1 MNDNSTSSE
10 ALKKSIGF
18 WGLLAMGVGAV
29 IGDGIFLLMG
39 EAIQTAGPVGGL
51 LAFLVAGLLQI
62 ALMIGLSELAVAI
75 PSPGGMALWVEKFLG
90 KWWGF
95 LTGISFALGYVITGA
110 TCGIA
115 IGKFTCYWFPSLDSQ
130 VWTMIFAL
138 GFNLIFAVI
147 NIFGTQLA
155 AKTQLAIT
163 VALVIIMAAF
173 AILGIGNV
181 DLSNFSPAF
190 VNGMDG
196 FTTALPMGVYAY
208 MGAVCLTTAGGECK
222 RPRDLGKA
230 LLWSGVVFVV
240 LYASCQFVA
249 TGIVPFDEVGLDTS
263 IFTLAAE
270 KVFGAAGGTILNIAA
285 WFAAAT
291 CLLMGSFYTSSRVF
305 YQLAKSHGLP
315 RRFAVLGK
323 HGTPTFGIIITYI
336 AVVICTLIA
345 YYAPDAVYVALT
357 NQNVMVW
364 VIAWGL
370 ALICP
375 FILRKKHYN
384 LIEKS
389 GWKQPLWP
397 VFPIIG
403 IIGCAYTFYLGVCA
417 GPVHVLIT
425 VCWIGISAAYYFL
438 YAKKNYTG
446 MLSDDEDSGAKL
458 MNQL

>member
-155 AKTQLAIT
+155 AKRSWL
-163 VALVIIMAAF
+163 
-173 AILGIGNV
+173 
-181 DLSNFSPAF
+181 
-190 VNGMDG
+190 
-196 FTTALPMGVYAY
+196 
-208 MGAVCLTTAGGECK
+208 
-222 RPRDLGKA
+222 
-230 LLWSGVVFVV
+230 
-240 LYASCQFVA
+240 
-249 TGIVPFDEVGLDTS
+249 
-263 IFTLAAE
+263 
-270 KVFGAAGGTILNIAA
+270 
-285 WFAAAT
+285 
-291 CLLMGSFYTSSRVF
+291 
-305 YQLAKSHGLP
+305 
-315 RRFAVLGK
+315 
-323 HGTPTFGIIITYI
+323 
-336 AVVICTLIA
+336 
-345 YYAPDAVYVALT
+345 
-357 NQNVMVW
+357 
-364 VIAWGL
+364 
-370 ALICP
+370 
-375 FILRKKHYN
+375 
-384 LIEKS
+384 
-389 GWKQPLWP
+389 
-397 VFPIIG
+397 
-403 IIGCAYTFYLGVCA
+403 
-417 GPVHVLIT
+417 
-425 VCWIGISAAYYFL
+425 
-438 YAKKNYTG
+438 
-446 MLSDDEDSGAKL
+446 
-458 MNQL
+458 

>member
-1 MNDNSTSSE
+1 MDSNNSKE
-10 ALKKSIGF
+10 VLKKTIGF

-39 EAIQTAGPVGGL
+39 EAIQVSGPLGGL
-51 LAFLVAGLLQI
+51 LAFLTAGLLQI
-62 ALMIGLSELAVAI
+62 ALMIGLSELAVAL

-115 IGKFTCYWFPSLDSQ
+115 IGKFTCYWFPSLDSHI
-130 VWTMIFAL
+130 WTIIFAL
-138 GFNLIFAVI
+138 GFNLLFAII
-147 NIFGTQLA
+147 NIYGAQLA
-155 AKTQLAIT
+155 AKTQLAMT
-163 VALVIIMAAF
+163 VALVIIMALF
-173 AILGIGNV
+173 AILGV
-181 DLSNFSPAF
+181 RSVELSNFTPAF
-190 VNGMDG
+190 INGFDG
-196 FTTALPMGVYAY
+196 FSKALPMGVYAY

-222 RPRDLGKA
+222 NPRDLGKA
-230 LLWSGVVFVV
+230 LVWSGIVFVV

-249 TGIVPFDEVGLDTS
+249 TGIVSLDEVGLDTS

-270 KVFGAAGGTILNIAA
+270 KVFGPAGGTLLNIAA

-315 RRFAVLGK
+315 PKFAIIGK
-323 HGTPTFGIIITYI
+323 HGTPTFGIIVTYI
-336 AVVICTLIA
+336 AVTVCTLIA
-345 YYAPDAVYVALT
+345 YYAPDEVYIALT

-364 VIAWGL
+364 VIAWGF

-375 FILRKKHYN
+375 FILRKKYSY
-384 LIEKS
+384 LIDQA

-397 VFPIIG
+397 IFPIIG
-403 IIGCAYTFYLGVCA
+403 IVGCIYTFYLGACN
-417 GPVHVLIT
+417 GPVHILIT
-425 VCWIGISAAYYFL
+425 VCWIGITAMYYFL
-438 YAKKNYTG
+438 YAKKRYTG
-446 MLSDDEDSGAKL
+446 MLSDDSDEGAKL
-458 MNQL
+458 MNQI